1 VASPTIQV
9 KGAKELRRAIR
20 QAETTELA
28 AELKAAN
35 KAAAEVVAYEAQ
47 TIVPVLS
54 GRLLET
60 IRASGTLTAGV
71 VRAGRAS
78 LPYAGPIH
86 FGWPGHS
93 IEPNPYLYD
102 AADNRV
108 DEVVE
113 QYQTAVDRIA
123 DLIAS
128 SGATP

>member
-35 KAAAEVVAYEAQ
+35 REAAEVVAYEAQ
-47 TIVPVLS
+47 TIVPVKS

-86 FGWPGHS
+86 FGWPGHN

-113 QYQTAVDRIA
+113 QYQAAIDRIA
-123 DLIAS
+123 DSIAS
-128 SGATP
+128 SGANP